1 MMQSLK
7 PSRHRALLATALCA
21 ILILLLS
28 GSAFAFVRAAPD
40 HSPFTMTI
48 TEWSAALGSESPGAL
63 VSGTIVTRLEY
74 RSVRDW
80 TTTTVSHSL
89 DSRYV
94 GSTHTVKDETR
105 SFVDALTRQVF
116 GRVAAGEVP
125 EVPDRWLIP
134 NLVQELPK
142 RGFTAST
149 RSPDTLVFINRESV
163 KVVSREGQSTTKQV
177 VTNAVFD
184 ARSGL
189 PISIEEFVDGML
201 RTSTT
206 YVVVSRP

>member
-1 MMQSLK
+1 MMQLLRR
-7 PSRHRALLATALCA
+7 SRRRAFLASASGA
-21 ILILLLS
+21 ILILLLG
-28 GSAFAFVRAAPD
+28 GSALAFVRATPD

-48 TEWSAALGSESPGAL
+48 TEWNAALGSESPGTL

-94 GSTHTVKDETR
+94 GSTHTVKDDSR

-116 GRVAAGEVP
+116 GRTAAGEVS

-134 NLVQELPK
+134 NLTQELPK
-142 RGFTAST
+142 RGFTASPG
-149 RSPDTLVFINRESV
+149 SPGTLLFTNRESV
-163 KVVSREGQSTTKQV
+163 KVVSREGQSTTRQV
-177 VTNAVFD
+177 LTNAVFD
-184 ARSGL
+184 ANSGL
-189 PISIEEFVDGML
+189 PISIEELVDGML